1 MQDSEATMSSLH
13 EIAALG
19 VRLALDDFGTGYC
32 SLGYLKRY
40 PLHVLKVDRSFIAA
54 APDDP
59 DSVAISRAVIGLG
72 QSLGLAVVA
81 EGVERPE
88 QVAFLGAEGC
98 QLVQGYWFSPPR
110 SAAELQRMF
119 DREHRF
125 DELWALHPVTPG
137 TTLNDPLPACLPG

>member
-1 MQDSEATMSSLH
+1 MLPFILGLTIASLMMGALH

-54 APDDP
+54 APDDA

-81 EGVERPE
+81 EGVEHPE
-88 QVAFLGAEGC
+88 QVAFLVAEGC
-98 QLVQGYWFSPPR
+98 QLVQGYWFSRPR
-110 SAAELQRMF
+110 PATELQALF
-119 DREHRF
+119 DGERCV
-125 DELWALHPVTPG
+125 DGLWRLR
-137 TTLNDPLPACLPG
+137 PAQPAVA

>member
-1 MQDSEATMSSLH
+1 M
-13 EIAALG
+13 
-19 VRLALDDFGTGYC
+19 
-32 SLGYLKRY
+32 
-40 PLHVLKVDRSFIAA
+40 LKVDRSFIAA

-72 QSLGLAVVA
+72 QSLGWRSSPKSA
-81 EGVERPE
+81 PE